1 MKALIQ
7 ADQITFTL
15 KNKLFPLKKVFRIA
29 HGARTEAS
37 VLELSICDG
46 VHSGWAEVVP
56 YIRYGESISSVS
68 EQIKQFFSQ
77 NQYASDLEQQI
88 SLLPAGSAR
97 NALDCALWDLKAKQT
112 RKGVTELLELP
123 NAEPFITA
131 QTLSIDS
138 AGAMANA
145 IKKIT
150 PAPLIKIKLDN
161 EGIIEKIRS
170 IHQASPNSQFIV
182 DANESWSLDDL
193 TQCVGELKAMNVILI
208 EQPLPAGND
217 HDLITFHSPIPLCAD
232 ESCHTSADLTYLKDR
247 YDVVNIKL
255 DKTGGLTEAL
265 NLAQQAEKH
274 GFEIM
279 LGCMVGS
286 SLAMAPIA
294 LLAPLA
300 KYVDLD
306 GPLLIN
312 QDRENGLLF
321 DQGYMSIPAHFLWG
335 NGGK

>member
-15 KNKLFPLKKVFRIA
+15 KNRLFPLKKVFRIA

-37 VLELSICDG
+37 VLELTISDG
-46 VHSGWAEVVP
+46 VHSGWSEVVP
-56 YIRYGESISSVS
+56 YKRYGESINSVS
-68 EQIKQFFSQ
+68 QQIEQFFVQ
-77 NQYASDLEQQI
+77 HQHAADLEQQI
-88 SLLPAGSAR
+88 SLLPAGSTR

-112 RKGVTELLELP
+112 HHGVAKLLKLP
-123 NAEPFITA
+123 TAEPFITA

-138 AGAMANA
+138 ADAMASA
-145 IKKIT
+145 IKKIA

-161 EGIIEKIRS
+161 EGIVEKIHA
-170 IHQASPNSQFIV
+170 IHQASPSSQFIV

-193 TQCVGELKAMNVILI
+193 TQCVDDLKAMNVILI
-208 EQPLPAGND
+208 EQPLPAGKD
-217 HDLITFHSPIPLCAD
+217 HNLINFNSPIALCAD
-232 ESCHTSADLTYLKDR
+232 ESCHTSADLAYLKNR

-255 DKTGGLTEAL
+255 DKTGGLTEAV
-265 NLAQQAEKH
+265 NLAQQAKNH

-306 GPLLIN
+306 GPLLIS
-312 QDRENGLLF
+312 QDREYGLLF
-321 DQGYMSIPAHFLWG
+321 EQGYMRIPQHFLWG
-335 NGGK
+335 NSGK

>member
-1 MKALIQ
+1 MKALTQ
-7 ADQITFTL
+7 ADQVTFTL
-15 KNKLFPLKKVFRIA
+15 KNRLFPLKTVFRIA
-29 HGARTEAS
+29 HGTRTEAS
-37 VLELSICDG
+37 VLELTICDG
-46 VHSGWAEVVP
+46 QYSGWSEVVP
-56 YIRYGESISSVS
+56 YKRYGESISSVS
-68 EQIKQFFSQ
+68 QQIEQFFVQ
-77 NQYASDLEQQI
+77 HQHAADLAQQI
-88 SLLPAGSAR
+88 CLLPAGSAR
-97 NALDCALWDLKAKQT
+97 NALDCAFWDLKAKQAHQ
-112 RKGVTELLELP
+112 GVAELLKLP
-123 NAEPFITA
+123 TAEPFITA

-138 AGAMANA
+138 ADAMASA
-145 IKKIT
+145 IKKIA

-161 EGIIEKIRS
+161 EGIVEKIRA
-170 IHQASPNSQFIV
+170 IHQASPSSQFIV

-193 TQCVGELKAMNVILI
+193 AQCVDELKAMNVILI
-208 EQPLPAGND
+208 EQPLPAGKD
-217 HDLITFHSPIPLCAD
+217 HDLINFNSPIALCAD
-232 ESCHTSADLTYLKDR
+232 ESCHTSADLTYLKNR

-255 DKTGGLTEAL
+255 DKTGGLTEAV
-265 NLAQQAEKH
+265 NLAQQAKDH

-306 GPLLIN
+306 GPLLIS

-321 DQGYMSIPAHFLWG
+321 EQGYMSIPAHFLWG

>member
-15 KNKLFPLKKVFRIA
+15 KNRLFPLKKVFRIA

-37 VLELSICDG
+37 VLELSIYDG

-77 NQYASDLEQQI
+77 NRYASDLEQQI

-112 RKGVTELLELP
+112 RKNVAELLKLP
-123 NAEPFITA
+123 SSEPFITA

-193 TQCVGELKAMNVILI
+193 AQCVDDLKAMNVILI
-208 EQPLPAGND
+208 EQPLPA
-217 HDLITFHSPIPLCAD
+217 
-232 ESCHTSADLTYLKDR
+232 
-247 YDVVNIKL
+247 DVVNIKL

-306 GPLLIN
+306 GPLLIS